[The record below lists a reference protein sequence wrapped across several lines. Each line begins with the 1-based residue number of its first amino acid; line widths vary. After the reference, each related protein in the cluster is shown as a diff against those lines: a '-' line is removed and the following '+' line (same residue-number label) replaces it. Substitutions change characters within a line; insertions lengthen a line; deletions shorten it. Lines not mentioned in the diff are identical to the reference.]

1 MAPKIN
7 PDHSFV
13 KQAILSG
20 KIMIYPTD
28 TLYGIGGNALDV
40 NVVERIHKIKE
51 RDAGK
56 PLSVI
61 MGNLDMIGEYCE
73 LTKEQ
78 ELILINYLPGPYTF
92 ILKLK
97 KGTRIAAV
105 GNSET
110 VGVRVPEHQ
119 FARRL
124 SVELKIPIITTSA
137 NISGKKDAAT
147 VKQIEKS
154 VLDNVD
160 FVVDGGETMYKQAST
175 VVDLISIKLLR
186 KGAGEWQ
193 K

>member
-7 PDHSFV
+7 PVHSFI
-13 KQAILSG
+13 KDAIRSG

-28 TLYGIGGNALDV
+28 TLYGIGGNALDA
-40 NVVERIHKIKE
+40 NVVERIYSIKE
-51 RDAGK
+51 RETGK

-61 MGNLDMIGEYCE
+61 MGNLDMIKEYCE

-78 ELILINYLPGPYTF
+78 EIILLNFLPGPYTF

-97 KGTRIAAV
+97 KGKKLAAI
-105 GNSET
+105 GKSET

-124 SVELKIPIITTSA
+124 SVELNVPIITTSA
-137 NISGKKDAAT
+137 NISGKKDTFT
-147 VKQIEKS
+147 VKQIDKS
-154 VLDNVD
+154 VLNRVD
-160 FVVDGGETMYKQAST
+160 VIVDTGETMHKQGST
-175 VVDLISIKLLR
+175 VVNLINMKLLR
-186 KGAGEWQ
+186 KGAGEWD

>member
-13 KQAILSG
+13 KDAILSG

-28 TLYGIGGNALDV
+28 TLYGIGGNALDAKA
-40 NVVERIHKIKE
+40 VERIYSIKE
-51 RDAGK
+51 REVGK

-61 MGNLDMIGEYCE
+61 MGNLDMIKEYCE

-78 ELILINYLPGPYTF
+78 EIILLNFLPGPYTF

-97 KGTRIAAV
+97 KGKKLAAI

-137 NISGKKDAAT
+137 NISGKKEATT
-147 VKQIEKS
+147 VKQIDKL
-154 VLDNVD
+154 VIDKVD
-160 FVVDGGETMYKQAST
+160 FIIDSGETIHRQGST
-175 VVDLISIKLLR
+175 VVDLISMKLLR
-186 KGAGEWQ
+186 KGAGEWD